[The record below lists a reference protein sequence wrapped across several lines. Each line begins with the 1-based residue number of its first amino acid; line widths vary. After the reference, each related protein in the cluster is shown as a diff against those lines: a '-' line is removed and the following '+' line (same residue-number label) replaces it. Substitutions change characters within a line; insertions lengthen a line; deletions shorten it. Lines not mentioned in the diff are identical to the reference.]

1 MKKLLSIYSILF
13 VLAVTLFFSSCK
25 DDETVE
31 PIVPSINPSQSTINV
46 DYREGTTVVNFDS
59 NVIFYATINDSC
71 KKWLSYKFTNNCK
84 SLTLIYPESDTIV
97 ARVGKITISK
107 GDTKLNLKITQAG
120 NPNAG
125 SGKLKKM
132 DLANSI
138 ATSGGYTILSVT
150 AAESAKIP
158 IGATIVLPCAADAGT
173 ISFINSSTYAEY
185 AGGAP
190 VGGAFSFV
198 WTQAMATQTSGKGL
212 MAMLRGGVTVTG
224 MHCLYMKF
232 AAPYTIATQGGYT
245 ILNSTAADAAKIPVG
260 AVITLD
266 CASDVGTISFINSTT
281 YAEYAGGAPVGG
293 KFTFVWTKAMAD
305 QTAGKGIMAMLRGGI
320 SVTNMSYV
328 YVKGDVVNT
337 VSTSGTYTILNVT
350 AVESAMI
357 PVGATVVF
365 ETAGDAGTISL
376 INSSTYAEYA
386 GGAPVNGVFSF
397 VWTKDMVTTTAG
409 KGIMGLL
416 RGGFTINK
424 MYYHN

>member
-13 VLAVTLFFSSCK
+13 VLASILLFSSCK
-25 DDETVE
+25 DEETIE
-31 PIVPSINPSQSTINV
+31 PIVPAINPSQSTFNV
-46 DYREGTTVVNFDS
+46 DYKEGTTVVNFDS
-59 NVIFYATINDSC
+59 NVIFYATVNDSC

-84 SLTLIYPESDTIV
+84 SLTLIYPENDTIV
-97 ARVGKITISK
+97 SRVGKIAISK

-125 SGKLKKM
+125 SGKLKKI

-138 ATSGGYTILSVT
+138 ANSGGYTILSVT
-150 AAESAKIP
+150 ATESAKIP
-158 IGATIVLPCAADAGT
+158 IGATVVLPCAADAGT

-198 WTQAMATQTSGKGL
+198 WTQAMATQTAGKGL

-224 MHCLYMKF
+224 MYCLYLKF
-232 AAPYTIATQGGYT
+232 AAPYTIATQGSYT
-245 ILNSTAADAAKIPVG
+245 ILNSTATEVAKIPVG

-266 CASDVGTISFINSTT
+266 CASDVGTVSFINSST

-293 KFTFVWTKAMAD
+293 KVTFVWTKAMAD

-328 YVKGDVVNT
+328 YVKGDIVNSVAT
-337 VSTSGTYTILNVT
+337 NGGYTILNVS
-350 AVESAMI
+350 AVESAKI

-386 GGAPVNGVFSF
+386 GGAPANGVFSF

-409 KGIMGLL
+409 KGIMGIL